1 MTILQP
7 ARIVLLVRRGI
18 YPAGHPLQLLLA
30 AALAVVCAVAAV
42 AQEPLFV
49 VEGISIDATAGDANA
64 ARQIAHA
71 AGMREALDVLLRR
84 ITLREHRSRLP
95 IPGPAEVE
103 SLVFGIEIDNERT
116 SNTRYLASLTVS
128 FSREAIRTLLR
139 RAEVPFTETAARPAL
154 VLPVYNAAGAQLL
167 WDEPNPWR
175 DAWAVVRGRDTL
187 MPLVLPNGD
196 LIDVSLVSAAQ
207 ASRGDDARLDAIAN
221 RYALKDVL
229 VAEANLRFSIGSR
242 TPSIDVVLRTHGPS
256 GEHTAVE
263 GFRGAERE
271 TVSAL
276 LARVVRDIS
285 LGLEERWKQD
295 TLLEFGTEGQLVVT
309 VPFSDL
315 TEWATIRARLEAV
328 PEVKTLELSEI
339 SRLEALILL
348 KYFGDPRRLV
358 LTLGQ
363 RDLELQEEDGF
374 WFLTLRE
381 GARP

>member
-1 MTILQP
+1 M
-7 ARIVLLVRRGI
+7 LVRRGI
-18 YPAGHPLQLLLA
+18 FRAGLPLPLLLA
-30 AALAVVCAVAAV
+30 AALSVGCAATAV
-42 AQEPLFV
+42 AQEPLFI

-71 AGMREALDVLLRR
+71 TGMREALNVLLQR
-84 ITLREHRSRLP
+84 ITLREHRGRLP
-95 IPGPAEVE
+95 MPETAEVE

-128 FSREAIRTLLR
+128 FSREGIRTLLR
-139 RAEVPFTETAARPAL
+139 RAEVPFSETAARPAL

-175 DAWAVVRGRDTL
+175 EAWAVVHGRDTL

-196 LIDVSLVSAAQ
+196 LIDISLVSAAQ

-221 RYALKDVL
+221 RYVLQDVL
-229 VAEANLRFSIGSR
+229 VAEANLRFAIGSR
-242 TPSIDVVLRTHGPS
+242 IPSIDVVLRTHGPG

-271 TVSAL
+271 PVSAL

-285 LGLEERWKQD
+285 FGLEERWKRD

-309 VPFSDL
+309 VPLRDL
-315 TEWATIRARLEAV
+315 TEWATIRTRLEAV
-328 PEVKTLELSEI
+328 PEVKTLEISEI
-339 SRLEALILL
+339 SRLEALILV
-348 KYFGDPRRLV
+348 KYFGDTGRLV
-358 LTLGQ
+358 LALDQ

-374 WFLTLRE
+374 WLLALRA